1 MDYLR
6 FAIALAPM
14 GIYWILIGYLYQRRN
29 PMLINAAQD
38 TLLLGLGVI
47 GFVAIGP
54 VELFFPTAA
63 YSVLG
68 DWTWFFLLCLYGFV
82 VLFLALNRRP
92 QWTLYGASSMALRG
106 ILERVLQEQQ
116 IEHSW
121 QGMILVVPEI
131 GLRGIVEPANV
142 TDGSAHLTACGRDQD
157 IAGWNR
163 LERWVVQKLSSEL
176 SSRGGWVWIV
186 AGMATIA
193 LSIAMFWMDLD
204 RAMLAWEDLSGIAPK
219 QDTHA
224 KNFFE

>member
-6 FAIALAPM
+6 LAIGLGPM

-68 DWTWFFLLCLYGFV
+68 EWTWFFLLCLYGFV

-92 QWTLYGASSMALRG
+92 QWTLYGANSTTLRG
-106 ILERVLQEQQ
+106 ILERVLQEHQ
-116 IEHSW
+116 IEHAW
-121 QGMILVVPEI
+121 QGMVLVAPEI
-131 GLRGIVEPANV
+131 GLRGIVEPANL
-142 TDGSAHLTACGRDQD
+142 TDGAAHLTACGREQD
-157 IAGWNR
+157 IAGWHR
-163 LERWVVQKLSSEL
+163 LERLVIQKLPCESST
-176 SSRGGWVWIV
+176 RGGWLWIV
-186 AGMATIA
+186 AGMGIVMVSIA
-193 LSIAMFWMDLD
+193 LFWLDLD
-204 RAMLAWEDLSGIAPK
+204 KIMLAWEELSSIAPK

-224 KNFFE
+224 KHFLK